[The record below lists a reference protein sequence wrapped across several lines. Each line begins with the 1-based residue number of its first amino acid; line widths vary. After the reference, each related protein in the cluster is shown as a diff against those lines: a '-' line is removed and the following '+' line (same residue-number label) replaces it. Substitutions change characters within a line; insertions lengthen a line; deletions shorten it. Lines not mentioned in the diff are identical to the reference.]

1 MALPS
6 EMAEIIFL
14 IQSEEHL
21 IPGEESK
28 QQKMQLAVP
37 SQLQCPRAIKST
49 ANDCDKR
56 LKFDRH
62 DKENSYARTLM
73 QYGGTIQLSIAV
85 FVTSNESS
93 PEDRRGV
100 IIAHGSP
107 SSSS

>member
-85 FVTSNESS
+85 FVSNLHQKTEEVSS
-93 PEDRRGV
+93 SHT
-100 IIAHGSP
+100 AGSP